1 VFRHE
6 FITRQKKFGET
17 LGWLANDHKFITRM
31 IRTSSKCGTETNAEN
46 LVDFRAVVE
55 GKENPRRY
63 DD

>member
-1 VFRHE
+1 
-6 FITRQKKFGET
+6 
-17 LGWLANDHKFITRM
+17 M
-31 IRTSSKCGTETNAEN
+31 IRTSSKCETETNAEN